1 MAFDRESSY
10 IIQIIELF
18 KKNEFDEVFKIIKD
32 NDIEPQYSENII
44 SDYAALWV
52 EDKHLVG
59 VFKRLKE
66 IGGEPTGHR
75 TILSNTASNGKLA
88 GLEYLINEG
97 ALEKNKKELVYVIN
111 GAVMDHELN
120 SLKLLAKHIDLMQ
133 YKLLDEINPSIV
145 NRIID
150 YPDKKILDYL
160 FKENMMQPYLFSYE
174 VLKAL
179 ENTHADNDYKNY
191 FIKKVATS
199 LGLKNHK
206 KYISQEEYKPGDTA
220 AILKTI
226 QYDALAKDLKINDTV
241 SKKVSKL

>member
-1 MAFDRESSY
+1 
-10 IIQIIELF
+10 
-18 KKNEFDEVFKIIKD
+18 
-32 NDIEPQYSENII
+32 
-44 SDYAALWV
+44 
-52 EDKHLVG
+52 
-59 VFKRLKE
+59 
-66 IGGEPTGHR
+66 
-75 TILSNTASNGKLA
+75 
-88 GLEYLINEG
+88 
-97 ALEKNKKELVYVIN
+97 
-111 GAVMDHELN
+111 
-120 SLKLLAKHIDLMQ
+120 
-133 YKLLDEINPSIV
+133 
-145 NRIID
+145 
-150 YPDKKILDYL
+150 
-160 FKENMMQPYLFSYE
+160 MQPYLFSYE